1 MPRIRTAR
9 DRSAVVAALRSAM
22 DGQEPI
28 GRRRSVALNLR
39 LLEPMPTDR
48 DARIENIVRG
58 DGGERL
64 PQVLDLPALVE
75 LYAGC
80 LVGHVVVERE
90 QVAMVNA
97 SKEFA
102 NVFEPTVELGWQ
114 VIA

>member
-28 GRRRSVALNLR
+28 GRRRSVALHLR
-39 LLEPMPTDR
+39 LLEPP
-48 DARIENIVRG
+48 AV
-58 DGGERL
+58 ERL
-64 PQVLDLPALVE
+64 GEIAPGDRLPAALDLPELVA

-97 SKEFA
+97 SKEYA

-114 VIA
+114 VVT

>member
-9 DRSAVVAALRSAM
+9 DRSAVIAGLRSAM
-22 DGQEPI
+22 DGHEPI

-39 LLEPMPTDR
+39 LLEPAP
-48 DARIENIVRG
+48 DAGARAA
-58 DGGERL
+58 DRL